1 MKKRK
6 FKIIC
11 NIMIIISF
19 LSGCS
24 SETKKV
30 ALSDSEGI
38 YIYAIDKFYNI
49 RNEKIDSNGTAY
61 KDNLKYKCEKDFAY
75 PQLYYLY
82 LKDKKFDGNYHHR
95 YLSSGTYEI
104 GNDNEFILSHQQLSV
119 VDTLRNMN
127 LTVSIND
134 EPYED
139 YSANALMEFMKKANK
154 NNFMTHMA
162 KRFFL
167 STKEF
172 IHSPYLNEYNEG
184 YCNLL
189 PEYCTTVYLKDKFI
203 VSKQKGYSFD
213 EITNIN
219 DFSLKFDDSEIN
231 DKYCN
236 MKIKFNSDGTFEID
250 SCNEYEGFNGT
261 WELLY
266 NHLLILFT
274 PYLGDKGTVS
284 MLYLDFD
291 TKEIYYPIF
300 IREDDFNGDIK
311 KLKDLEEQLKS

>member
-61 KDNLKYKCEKDFAY
+61 KDNFAY

-203 VSKQKGYSFD
+203 VSKQKGYS
-213 EITNIN
+213 
-219 DFSLKFDDSEIN
+219 L
-231 DKYCN
+231 
-236 MKIKFNSDGTFEID
+236 
-250 SCNEYEGFNGT
+250 YEGFNGT
-261 WELLY
+261 RELLY
-266 NHLLILFT
+266 NHLLIIFT